1 VGSRGPNAAGQRE
14 IGGHLVSFLVIFL
27 TTGFQP
33 EAQIESGLLK
43 TIIEANPAEHVLG
56 PMRDL
61 MLSGYDWNG
70 IGLALLVI
78 LGLVLVGLPLT
89 IRNYRSGYR

>member
-1 VGSRGPNAAGQRE
+1 M
-14 IGGHLVSFLVIFL
+14 SFLMIFL

-43 TIIEANPAEHVLG
+43 TTIEANPAEHVLG

-89 IRNYRSGYR
+89 IRNYRSVYR